1 MPDHDQEGPF
11 DRAQPLNPSRL
22 QQPKDKSVQSEPI
35 EVRNPEATGACEQD
49 MSQVPTRWQRIKE
62 HPAFKPVLA
71 VSALAAV
78 GGVTFLTSRSPE
90 AFKQVSAAVW
100 EKIPEFTE
108 AAFEGIGEE
117 ASRKSPIEHMVN
129 GYQRLQHYGPGGTEA
144 KFVQVSPYSRGGS
157 T

>member
-11 DRAQPLNPSRL
+11 DRAQPLDPSRL
-22 QQPKDKSVQSEPI
+22 QQPKDKPAKSEPN
-35 EVRNPEATGACEQD
+35 ELPNPEAAGACEQD
-49 MSQVPTRWQRIKE
+49 MSQGPTRWQRIKE
-62 HPAFKPVLA
+62 HPAFKTGLA
-71 VSALAAV
+71 VGALAAV
-78 GGVTFLTSRSPE
+78 GGVAFLTARSPE

-108 AAFEGIGEE
+108 AGFEGIGKE

>member
-1 MPDHDQEGPF
+1 VPDHDQEGPF

-35 EVRNPEATGACEQD
+35 EVPNPEAAGACEQD
-49 MSQVPTRWQRIKE
+49 MSQGPTRWQRIKE
-62 HPAFKPVLA
+62 HPAFKTGLA
-71 VSALAAV
+71 VGALAAA
-78 GGVTFLTSRSPE
+78 GAVTLLTLKSPE
-90 AFKQVSAAVW
+90 VFKQVSAAVW

-117 ASRKSPIEHMVN
+117 ASRKSPTEHNVS
-129 GYQRLQHYGPGGTEA
+129 GHQRVQHYGPGGTET